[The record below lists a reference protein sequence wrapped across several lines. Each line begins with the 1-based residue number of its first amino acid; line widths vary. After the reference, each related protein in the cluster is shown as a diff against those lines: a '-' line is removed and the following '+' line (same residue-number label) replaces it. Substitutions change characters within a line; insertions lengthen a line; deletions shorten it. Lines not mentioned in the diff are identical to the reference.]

1 MLAHMEESTRV
12 HEILTFNED
21 RSREKQLN
29 SITLTRDVETLK
41 IEINGTPSEDY
52 IVSILKDFLEQS

>member
-1 MLAHMEESTRV
+1 MEESTRV

-21 RSREKQLN
+21 RSRKKQLK

-52 IVSILKDFLEQS
+52 ILKDFLEQS